1 MKILRK
7 TKNFKNKLQFLSILI
22 FLSQLTTFYAM
33 QRGILYLN
41 LFKTLQRKICVLT
54 FLLFVIRILIRL

>member
-22 FLSQLTTFYAM
+22 FLSQLTIFYAM

-41 LFKTLQRKICVLT
+41 LFKTPQRKICVLT